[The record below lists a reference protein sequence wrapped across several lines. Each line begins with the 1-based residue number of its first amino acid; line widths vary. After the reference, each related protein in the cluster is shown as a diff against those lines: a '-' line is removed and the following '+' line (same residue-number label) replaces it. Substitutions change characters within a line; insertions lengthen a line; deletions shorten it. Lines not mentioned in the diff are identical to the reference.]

1 MFVALLQ
8 LPGVKTK
15 PFSDEYDLKEEL
27 GIGTYS
33 ICKKCVHK
41 VNGQEFAV
49 KVRHAFSM
57 SDIGKVM
64 IIERIE
70 MITKQMCTI

>member
-1 MFVALLQ
+1 MCVALLQ

-49 KVRHAFSM
+49 KVHFIRLLVHNNNNS
-57 SDIGKVM
+57 
-64 IIERIE
+64 IIIYKIINVNPEIP
-70 MITKQMCTI
+70 

>member
-1 MFVALLQ
+1 MLQ

-15 PFSDEYDLKEEL
+15 PFSDEYELKEEL

-49 KVRHAFSM
+49 KVMLQLVRSL
-57 SDIGKVM
+57 VL
-64 IIERIE
+64 
-70 MITKQMCTI
+70 